1 MNEQLVET
9 LSAIVDGQADDL
21 EVRRLLK
28 ALDNASDEEAQLIL
42 AQWERFQTIGST
54 LRGEQANFTASSG
67 FAAAVSA
74 AIDAEPSVADTD
86 SHSAMDL
93 NIDSESTPAANS
105 AGSSSINSAA
115 VAQASG
121 SEKTHSNSQ
130 PFWRQFAV
138 AATVA
143 FAVIIGV
150 QEYGSFAGGAADSGV
165 SAIAAVENNQTPV
178 VDIAVAQTA
187 SVQTT
192 NSGGQLLL
200 AAADANPAAI
210 SQNAV
215 LTEAD
220 RLEAAAAQQRLNE
233 YILQHTSHAAQ
244 QSGQGIIPFARLAN
258 FEEE

>member
-54 LRGEQANFTASSG
+54 LRGEQANFTASSS

-74 AIDAEPSVADTD
+74 AIDAEPSVVDTD

-105 AGSSSINSAA
+105 AASSSINSAT

-121 SEKTHSNSQ
+121 SEKTHSNSR

-165 SAIAAVENNQTPV
+165 SAIAAVENNQTPA
-178 VDIAVAQTA
+178 VDIAAAQIA

-192 NSGGQLLL
+192 NNGGQLLL
-200 AAADANPAAI
+200 AAADANPAT

>member
-54 LRGEQANFTASSG
+54 MRGEQANFTASAG

-74 AIDAEPSVADTD
+74 AIDAEPPIAYTD
-86 SHSAMDL
+86 SHSGMDL
-93 NIDSESTPAANS
+93 NIDSQSNPAANS
-105 AGSSSINSAA
+105 AASSSIDSAA

-121 SEKTHSNSQ
+121 GETTHSNSQ

-150 QEYGSFAGGAADSGV
+150 QEYGSFSGAADSGV
-165 SAIAAVENNQTPV
+165 SAIASVEDNQAP
-178 VDIAVAQTA
+178 AQAA
-187 SVQTT
+187 SVQAT
-192 NSGGQLLL
+192 NSSGQLLL
-200 AAADANPAAI
+200 AAADAKPAI
-210 SQNAV
+210 SQDAV
-215 LTEAD
+215 LSEAD
-220 RLEAAAAQQRLNE
+220 RLEAAAAQRRLNE